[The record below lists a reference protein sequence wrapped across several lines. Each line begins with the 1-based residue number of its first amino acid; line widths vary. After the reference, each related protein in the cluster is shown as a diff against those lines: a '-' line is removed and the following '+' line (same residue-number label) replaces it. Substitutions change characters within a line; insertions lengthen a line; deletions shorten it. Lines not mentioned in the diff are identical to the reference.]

1 MIKTTVCLTWRSYNY
16 GSFLKKKR
24 NNGNSVLSKMFNL
37 WLLFKG
43 RWCNKVEKDCLTF
56 CFKYTWQ
63 QFVQISWDAIDF
75 FILRVLMVNIV
86 NINPKTITSFKNTLW
101 IIILNIFCIYK
112 FVPRINFIAIYLH
125 MTLMLIRW
133 NQGQLIHT
141 FQLQRRTNYCLYD
154 FVMKVVAI
162 KGKHNAHFLNC
173 S

>member
-1 MIKTTVCLTWRSYNY
+1 
-16 GSFLKKKR
+16 
-24 NNGNSVLSKMFNL
+24 MFNL

-56 CFKYTWQ
+56 SFKYTWQ
-63 QFVQISWDAIDF
+63 QFLQISWDEIDF

-86 NINPKTITSFKNTLW
+86 NIHHKTNTSFKNTLW
-101 IIILNIFCIYK
+101 LWFWTF
-112 FVPRINFIAIYLH
+112 FVFTSFIAIPRRNFIAIYLH

-133 NQGQLIHT
+133 NKVQLIHT
-141 FQLQRRTNYCLYD
+141 FQLQRRTNYYLYD

>member
-16 GSFLKKKR
+16 GSFLKNKR
-24 NNGNSVLSKMFNL
+24 INGNLVLSKMFNL

-56 CFKYTWQ
+56 SFKYTWQ

-86 NINPKTITSFKNTLW
+86 NINHKTNTSFKNALW
-101 IIILNIFCIYK
+101 LPRRIFI
-112 FVPRINFIAIYLH
+112 PIYLH

-141 FQLQRRTNYCLYD
+141 FQLQRRTNYYLYD

-162 KGKHNAHFLNC
+162 EGKHNAHFLNC

>member
-1 MIKTTVCLTWRSYNY
+1 VIKTNVCLTWRSYDY

-56 CFKYTWQ
+56 SFKYTWQ
-63 QFVQISWDAIDF
+63 QFVQISWDATDF

-86 NINPKTITSFKNTLW
+86 NINHKTNTSFKNTL
-101 IIILNIFCIYK
+101 C
-112 FVPRINFIAIYLH
+112 FISIYLH